1 MHYGKINTHDVA
13 NGPGVRVS
21 LFVSGC
27 SLHCKGCFNEETW
40 DFGYGEEFTADS
52 INKILMAM
60 SKDYIE
66 GLTILGGDP
75 FEPENISTVCAIC
88 SVVKTAYPEKTIWIY
103 TGRTKEYLIDQINK
117 ASIEFLSG
125 GYGNGM
131 NKEIINYGQDIQFI
145 LETIDVLV
153 EGPFIEALKDITLRF
168 KGSSNQRILKVTHMG
183 RSNFKFEQIG

>member
-1 MHYGKINTHDVA
+1 MYYGKINTHDVA

-60 SKDYIE
+60 SEDYIE

-75 FEPENISTVCAIC
+75 LEPENVSTVCAIC
-88 SVVKTAYPEKTIWIY
+88 SAVKTVHPEKTIWIY

-117 ASIEFLSG
+117 ASIEFLTD
-125 GYGNGM
+125 GYGKGM
-131 NKEIINYGQDIQFI
+131 NKEIINYGQDVKFI
-145 LETIDVLV
+145 LEMIDVLV
-153 EGPFIEALKDITLRF
+153 DGPFIEALKDITLRF

-183 RSNFKFEQIG
+183 RSNFKFEQIR